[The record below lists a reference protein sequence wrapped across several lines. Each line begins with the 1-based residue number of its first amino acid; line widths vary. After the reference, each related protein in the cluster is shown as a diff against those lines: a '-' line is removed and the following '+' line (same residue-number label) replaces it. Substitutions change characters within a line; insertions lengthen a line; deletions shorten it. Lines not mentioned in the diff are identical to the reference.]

1 MAPPATRPQGKILRI
16 GIVQDR
22 KIVQEQLIR
31 DRETV
36 TVGESTKNTFVFPP
50 CSLPKRFP
58 VFVSKGNNYFLQFTE
73 EMEGK
78 VSLKGSVTELSE
90 FRGRGDAV
98 RRGGNWVLPLTESSR
113 GKLSVDGISIL
124 FQFVPA
130 PPEPLKGVVH
140 HDFRPQLIEAGDPV
154 FLGFLALA
162 SGLMG
167 LFTMYAYTIE
177 FPEVTQDEIPDRF
190 AKLLKPEKEDVEVE
204 VEEKV
209 EEVVDGEGEEAADK
223 EEEAVEDDTEKPPEV
238 EKPAETPEER
248 AAREALEQAKQQ
260 EELRA
265 QLEDNPLLASLK
277 LLGTTGDHN
286 SGFAVDDPFADS
298 DFVGQDLDQ
307 ALQGVSGIEVAS
319 AAKLDVRGDGGGSV
333 DAATIGDLK
342 TGDGGSASVGGDV
355 GVKVEGDVDLG
366 TAELFG
372 DGDEDAVRRV
382 VRKYKGQN
390 KYCYDKRLK
399 ENPDLGGRVEIE
411 FSIARGR
418 VLTANVYGNTTGD
431 TALADCIMRKVKGWG
446 FDKEVEM
453 DVVYPFVLT
462 K

>member
-1 MAPPATRPQGKILRI
+1 MASAAPRPKGKILRI

-31 DRETV
+31 DRQTV

-58 VFVSKGNNYFLQFTE
+58 VFVSKGSNYFLQFTE
-73 EMEGK
+73 GMEGK
-78 VSLKGSVTELSE
+78 VSIKGSVTELSE

-98 RRGGNWVLPLTESSR
+98 RRGGNWILPLTDTSR

-140 HDFRPQLIEAGDPV
+140 HDFRPKLIEAGDPV
-154 FLGFLALA
+154 FLSFLGLA
-162 SGLMG
+162 TALMG

-177 FPEVTQDEIPDRF
+177 FPEISAEEIPDRF
-190 AKLLKPEKEDVEVE
+190 AKLLKPEKEEVEEVE
-204 VEEKV
+204 VEETT
-209 EEVVDGEGEEAADK
+209 EEVAEGEGEEAV
-223 EEEAVEDDTEKPPEV
+223 EEEEEVQEV
-238 EKPAETPEER
+238 EKADEPEKPKETPEEK
-248 AAREALEQAKQQ
+248 AAREALEQAKKQ

-265 QLEDNPLLASLK
+265 QLEDNPLMASLK

-298 DFVGQDLDQ
+298 DFVGQDLDA
-307 ALQGVSGIEVAS
+307 ALAGVSGIEVAS

-342 TGDGGSASVGGDV
+342 TGEGGSASVGGDV

-366 TAELFG
+366 TADLMGE
-372 DGDEDAVRRV
+372 GDEDAVRRV
-382 VRKYKGQN
+382 VRKYKGQI

-399 ENPDLGGRVEIE
+399 ENSDLGGRIEIE

-418 VLTANVYGNTTGD
+418 VLTASVFGNTTGD
-431 TALADCIMRKVKGWG
+431 SALADCIMRKVKSWS
-446 FDKEVEM
+446 FDKDVEM